1 MDAKVH
7 SEQDIAANPQ
17 QIRLRMRAQ
26 VQPLTGV
33 IVAAADQII
42 AGTTNRAIHRQAL
55 LWKIDAVPA
64 LREALFL
71 PNPMAAVFDAWAMTF
86 QMTDYFEKGPGKDG
100 LGGAHAIAV
109 TTCQHLETELAR
121 LAASCTV
128 SGDVSKARAAAKQW
142 AADHPI
148 RQSIASRESTL
159 NRATEM
165 EVATSFSTTEAMGNL
180 TVTLD
185 DLNRRLEIYSAQLLD
200 QGRWQAELFALDA
213 AQDYQVERAIPLAER
228 AVKSS
233 EQAVTAVD
241 RLAPAVERVA
251 VVAESAPKIIAA
263 ERDVTIK
270 AMQAELTRTLTFIQ
284 EERIAVLK
292 QLTAER
298 IAAVQDLRDT
308 VVQER
313 KALMQDL
320 DPMSVKV
327 VDHAFL
333 RAAQL
338 CAVVLA
344 VAFVGI
350 VVLLFLVRRLFP
362 ARPTAT

>member
-1 MDAKVH
+1 
-7 SEQDIAANPQ
+7 
-17 QIRLRMRAQ
+17 
-26 VQPLTGV
+26 
-33 IVAAADQII
+33 
-42 AGTTNRAIHRQAL
+42 
-55 LWKIDAVPA
+55 
-64 LREALFL
+64 
-71 PNPMAAVFDAWAMTF
+71 
-86 QMTDYFEKGPGKDG
+86 
-100 LGGAHAIAV
+100 
-109 TTCQHLETELAR
+109 
-121 LAASCTV
+121 
-128 SGDVSKARAAAKQW
+128 
-142 AADHPI
+142 
-148 RQSIASRESTL
+148 
-159 NRATEM
+159 
-165 EVATSFSTTEAMGNL
+165 
-180 TVTLD
+180 
-185 DLNRRLEIYSAQLLD
+185 
-200 QGRWQAELFALDA
+200 
-213 AQDYQVERAIPLAER
+213 
-228 AVKSS
+228 
-233 EQAVTAVD
+233 
-241 RLAPAVERVA
+241 
-251 VVAESAPKIIAA
+251 VAESAPKIIAA